1 MTMLETPDAYGAL
14 VEPATVKIER
24 LLPGP
29 IERVWAYLTESDLRR
44 RWLASGDMELKTG
57 AAFELVWRNGELTD
71 PAGEK
76 PPGFGDEH
84 RLKSRI
90 LEVDP
95 PRKLAFAWHDEAEVA
110 ITLAPKG
117 DKVLLTVIHS
127 RLPNRGNVL
136 GVSAG
141 WHAHLDVLAARLAGR
156 TPEPFWDKLTRLR
169 AEYDKRVPA

>member
-1 MTMLETPDAYGAL
+1 MT
-14 VEPATVKIER
+14 
-24 LLPGP
+24 
-29 IERVWAYLTESDLRR
+29 RR
-44 RWLASGDMELKTG
+44 
-57 AAFELVWRNGELTD
+57 
-71 PAGEK
+71 
-76 PPGFGDEH
+76 
-84 RLKSRI
+84 
-90 LEVDP
+90 
-95 PRKLAFAWHDEAEVA
+95 EVA